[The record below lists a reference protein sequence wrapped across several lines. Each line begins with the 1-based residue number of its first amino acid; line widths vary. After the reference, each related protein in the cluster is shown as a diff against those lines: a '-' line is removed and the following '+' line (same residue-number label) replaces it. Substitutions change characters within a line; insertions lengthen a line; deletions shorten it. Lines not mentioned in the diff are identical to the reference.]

1 MSGIVGSRVNSLG
14 SGPVGS
20 LGTDGQRFLSSGAG
34 VSAAYETLAGGFAVD
49 DITGA
54 TALAEEPALTDE
66 LMISDGGTLKRVD
79 ASHFLESPMM
89 SVGELGHL
97 YFDPDTLTIIDW
109 DRLWHHKGGTF
120 GDTNYQR
127 YTPGVAGWYR
137 SSIQRRFAGNTTGK
151 VTATGEYWEIK
162 LTKNGTAYENRGTVK
177 EYKHQDYAHDFD
189 FQRPFTMIYL
199 DADDYVEVTAYH
211 TAAESSALGQYAQW
225 TISRMPGFG
234 N

>member
-1 MSGIVGSRVNSLG
+1 VSGIVGSRVNSLG

-20 LGTDGQRFLSSGAG
+20 LGTDGQAFLSSGAG
-34 VSAAYETLAGGFAVD
+34 VSATYETISGGLSVD

-79 ASHFLESPMM
+79 ATHFLESPMM
-89 SVGELGHL
+89 SVGELAHL
-97 YFDPDTLTIIDW
+97 YFDPDTTTIVDW
-109 DRLWHHKGGTF
+109 DRLWHQSGGTF

-137 SSIQRRFAGNTTGK
+137 SSIQRRFAGNQIPKIT
-151 VTATGEYWEIK
+151 VTGEYWELK
-162 LTKNGTAYENRGTVK
+162 LTKNGTAYEDRGTVK
-177 EYKHQDYAHDFD
+177 EYKHQTYLHDFD
-189 FQRPFTMIYL
+189 LLKPFIMIYL
-199 DADDYVEVTAYH
+199 DVDDYVEVTAYH
-211 TAAESSALGQYAQW
+211 NAGESAALGQYAQW
-225 TISRMPGFG
+225 SISRMPGFG